1 MSPAEEQSRQLA
13 DVFRATDR
21 IVIFTGAGIST
32 ESGIPDFRSPGGV
45 WTKYKPVMFQ
55 EFLDSEDARKRYWV
69 YKKEGFPDF
78 AAAAPNAGHQ
88 AIVELEKRG
97 KLQALIT
104 QNIDGLHEVAGS
116 STDLIFELHG
126 TERWVDCLRQRPKDR
141 PFFMWFA
148 SYDAHRAW
156 APDKEAKPHTPEDA
170 VIPPYL
176 IDTADVRKDLA
187 QYYDEVQRLDRYTGE
202 VVRELK
208 TQGVLE
214 NTCIIFMAD
223 NGRPFPRCKTRLYD
237 SGSKTPLAETGGT
250 DVAAGIAPDT
260 TAELVL
266 PVLPPLLRVHFLQ
279 LEDIRLA
286 LYRLSH

>member
-104 QNIDGLHEVAGS
+104 QNIDGLHEAAGS

-126 TERWVDCLRQRPKDR
+126 TERWVDCLECGRRY
-141 PFFMWFA
+141 A
-148 SYDAHRAW
+148 RAEVQEW
-156 APDKEAKPHTPEDA
+156 LEAGTEVPRCESCKGIMKPATISFGQHLPEDVLTDA
-170 VIPPYL
+170 VVNSESCEAFLVIGSSLQVQPAANL
-176 IDTADVRKDLA
+176 CAIAKESGAWIGILNR
-187 QYYDEVQRLDRYTGE
+187 DET
-202 VVRELK
+202 
-208 TQGVLE
+208 
-214 NTCIIFMAD
+214 
-223 NGRPFPRCKTRLYD
+223 PYD
-237 SGSKTPLAETGGT
+237 SLADWRSG
-250 DVAAGIAPDT
+250 DSAGEILSMMI
-260 TAELVL
+260 ELL
-266 PVLPPLLRVHFLQ
+266 
-279 LEDIRLA
+279 
-286 LYRLSH
+286 